1 MINIQ
6 QRNLVARLGYAM
18 PKHRPHVW
26 VFSTLLY
33 CITLP
38 ACAQPSIVP
47 PPTAATSTAASGGT
61 PSTIGAPSSPSTT
74 STLNSAPNQRA
85 AFSDCSLIDFK
96 DIDGRELTKAELVQ
110 KMDQDFADNLN
121 RSDRC
126 MEQAVTSNAERLG
139 ALGAAAQGDAPS
151 AATTEGVAAAN
162 SEAPEISSGAQ
173 HMPSTPSTN
182 TQKGQSKSGTSAVCD
197 TVKQGLAGATTE
209 SEKTHFKALMTQY
222 GCS

>member
-38 ACAQPSIVP
+38 ACAQPAIVP
-47 PPTAATSTAASGGT
+47 PPTAATSGGT
-61 PSTIGAPSSPSTT
+61 PSTPTT
-74 STLNSAPNQRA
+74 PKSAPNQRA

-121 RSDRC
+121 RSDTC

-151 AATTEGVAAAN
+151 AASTEGAASAN

-173 HMPSTPSTN
+173 QMPSTPSTN
-182 TQKGQSKSGTSAVCD
+182 TQKGQSKPGTSAVCD